1 MEYLVFDARG
11 NGEGGVVPTLT
22 GDHLNRVTD
31 YTAIVVEIKKNDAVK
46 DCEPHGTNR

>member
-22 GDHLNRVTD
+22 GDHLNRGTD
-31 YTAIVVEIKKNDAVK
+31 YTAIVEEIRNWKIKFYVFYF
-46 DCEPHGTNR
+46 GF